1 MTMLIIT
8 SIAALFIGCFIGMW
22 MGRNMA
28 EEDYEAQIE
37 KLATR
42 NRWLFNENARLKGTG
57 K

>member
-1 MTMLIIT
+1 MLIIT
-8 SIAALFIGCFIGMW
+8 SIAALFFGCFIGMW

-28 EEDYEAQIE
+28 EEDYEDRME

-42 NRWLFNENARLKGTG
+42 NRWLFNENTRLKEAR

>member
-8 SIAALFIGCFIGMW
+8 SIAALFFGCFIGMW

-28 EEDYEAQIE
+28 EEDYEDRME

-42 NRWLFNENARLKGTG
+42 NRWLFNENTRLKEAR